1 MAHNCDLNRELLTQ
15 VFMLVKTSSMLHLNL
30 LPCNMQYEEGL
41 KEEGMETHTQLEKK
55 GERGEGKREGRKR
68 RKKG

>member
-1 MAHNCDLNRELLTQ
+1 
-15 VFMLVKTSSMLHLNL
+15 MLAKTSSMLHLNL

-41 KEEGMETHTQLEKK
+41 KEEGMETNTQLEKK
-55 GERGEGKREGRKR
+55 GERRDGKREGRKK